1 MTHLRVC
8 VLMLSCFV
16 PSQGGWRSSIY
27 VPSAGSHSSG
37 RQVTLYACRDYCMF
51 TFLQGSAL
59 TLPTYFLDQGHSIT
73 IVGQS
78 PGTGDT
84 KRLSHVWLSGLDR
97 PITACSR
104 GSHDRVERGGFSIW
118 TRERFARERAVNLSH
133 SQNCGR
139 YTVYTVHTLFKNM
152 CI

>member
-1 MTHLRVC
+1 MTHLRVW
-8 VLMLSCFV
+8 LLILSCFV
-16 PSQGGWRSSIY
+16 SSQGGWCGSIY

-37 RQVTLYACRDYCMF
+37 CQVTPYAGRDYCMF

-104 GSHDRVERGGFSIW
+104 GSHGRVERGSFSIW